1 MLENVLK
8 SKWVSSPG
16 NLFNA
21 NSVFQKIKL
30 SWNAFVCMP
39 EWSTGVVARMHTCA
53 RRCSETRIPKFRSV
67 NAVNNSYRWPPTLA
81 TASSSTSSI
90 TKLSSWLKVDLLIS
104 LRGLAQAIALT
115 TTTSKTL
122 WQEWWHARCH
132 QTDWYIK
139 DALDSWMYEMGNVFG
154 VSASRSATL
163 SYFFWLHM
171 GWGGVG
177 LCSRSFNLHT
187 LVMHTPWML
196 RYSWGGVGR
205 GCVQVPSTCTRWWCT
220 RHCVHVPSTCTRWW
234 CTRHECYATHGVV
247 WGGAVFTFLQVAHAG
262 DAHAM
267 NATLLMGWCG
277 VGLCSRSFNLHTLV
291 MRTPW
296 MLRYSWGGVG
306 WGCVQVPS
314 TCTRWWCTRHECY
327 ATHGVVWGEAVVRF
341 LLLAH
346 AGDAHAMNATLLMGW
361 CGWGCVHVPSS
372 CTRWWCTR
380 HECYATHGVVW
391 GGAVFMFL
399 QLAHAGDAHAM
410 NATVLMGWCGVAVFM
425 FLQLAHAGHG
435 VGVGVGV
442 GGVMLLTFNW
452 SRTPTWCYAQ
462 LLHLH
467 KRCHVGV
474 ERFWGMPLGGFG
486 RLLTVNMIGCNRPR
500 SAGLLWRFHAWLHW
514 LGCQLVW
521 RKYRVHIYIYIYI
534 YKFANVHIRLCMY
547 IHFFPNMHI

>member
-1 MLENVLK
+1 
-8 SKWVSSPG
+8 
-16 NLFNA
+16 
-21 NSVFQKIKL
+21 
-30 SWNAFVCMP
+30 MP
-39 EWSTGVVARMHTCA
+39 CKMIEHV
-53 RRCSETRIPKFRSV
+53 
-67 NAVNNSYRWPPTLA
+67 
-81 TASSSTSSI
+81 
-90 TKLSSWLKVDLLIS
+90 
-104 LRGLAQAIALT
+104 
-115 TTTSKTL
+115 KT
-122 WQEWWHARCH
+122 
-132 QTDWYIK
+132 D
-139 DALDSWMYEMGNVFG
+139 VFG

-196 RYSWGGVGR
+196 RYSWGGVGW

-220 RHCVHVPSTCTRWW
+220 RHECYATHGVVWVGLWSGSFNLHTLVMHTPWMLRYSWGGVGGAVFTFLQLAHAGDAHAMNATLLMGWCGVRLCSRSFNLHTLVMHTPWMLRYSWGGVGWGCVHVPSTCTLVMHTPWMLRYSWGGVGWGCVHVPSTCTRWW

-247 WGGAVFTFLQVAHAG
+247 WGGAVFTFLQLAHAG

-277 VGLCSRSFNLHTLV
+277 VGLCSRSFNLHMLV
-291 MRTPW
+291 MHTPW
-296 MLRYSWGGVG
+296 MWGGVG

-327 ATHGVVWGEAVVRF
+327 ATHGVVWGGAVVRF
-341 LLLAH
+341 LQLAH

-361 CGWGCVHVPSS
+361 CGWGCVHVPST

-521 RKYRVHIYIYIYI
+521 RKYRVHIYIYLY
-534 YKFANVHIRLCMY
+534 L
-547 IHFFPNMHI
+547 

>member
-1 MLENVLK
+1 MFLVWAPRGAPRSRIFSDYTWGGVGWGCVQVPSTCTRWWCTRHATHGVGWGGAVFTFLQLAHAGDAHAMNATLLMGWCGAGLC
-8 SKWVSSPG
+8 SGSF
-16 NLFNA
+16 NLHTL
-21 NSVFQKIKL
+21 V
-30 SWNAFVCMP
+30 
-39 EWSTGVVARMHTCA
+39 MHTPCY
-53 RRCSETRIPKFRSV
+53 SWGGV
-67 NAVNNSYRWPPTLA
+67 GGAVFTFLQLA
-81 TASSSTSSI
+81 
-90 TKLSSWLKVDLLIS
+90 
-104 LRGLAQAIALT
+104 
-115 TTTSKTL
+115 
-122 WQEWWHARCH
+122 HAG
-132 QTDWYIK
+132 
-139 DALDSWMYEMGNVFG
+139 DAHAMN
-154 VSASRSATL
+154 ATL
-163 SYFFWLHM
+163 LM
-171 GWGGVG
+171 GWCGVG

-196 RYSWGGVGR
+196 RYSWGGVGW
-205 GCVQVPSTCTRWWCT
+205 GCVHVPSTCTLVMHTPWMLRYSWGGVGWG
-220 RHCVHVPSTCTRWW
+220 CVHVPSTCTRWW

-247 WGGAVFTFLQVAHAG
+247 WGGAVFTFLQLAHAG

-277 VGLCSRSFNLHTLV
+277 VRLCSGSFNLHTLV
-291 MRTPW
+291 MHTPW

-306 WGCVQVPS
+306 WGCGQVPS
-314 TCTRWWCTRHECY
+314 T
-327 ATHGVVWGEAVVRF
+327 
-341 LLLAH
+341 
-346 AGDAHAMNATLLMGW
+346 
-361 CGWGCVHVPSS
+361 

-462 LLHLH
+462 LLHIH

-521 RKYRVHIYIYIYI
+521 RKYRVHIYIYLFINLQMYIYVYVCIYI
-534 YKFANVHIRLCMY
+534 
-547 IHFFPNMHI
+547 FFQICIFRHLQI

>member
-1 MLENVLK
+1 MN
-8 SKWVSSPG
+8 
-16 NLFNA
+16 
-21 NSVFQKIKL
+21 
-30 SWNAFVCMP
+30 
-39 EWSTGVVARMHTCA
+39 
-53 RRCSETRIPKFRSV
+53 
-67 NAVNNSYRWPPTLA
+67 
-81 TASSSTSSI
+81 
-90 TKLSSWLKVDLLIS
+90 
-104 LRGLAQAIALT
+104 
-115 TTTSKTL
+115 
-122 WQEWWHARCH
+122 
-132 QTDWYIK
+132 
-139 DALDSWMYEMGNVFG
+139 
-154 VSASRSATL
+154 ATL
-163 SYFFWLHM
+163 LM
-171 GWGGVG
+171 GWCGVR

-196 RYSWGGVGR
+196 RYSWGGVGW
-205 GCVQVPSTCTRWWCT
+205 G
-220 RHCVHVPSTCTRWW
+220 CVHVPSTCTRWW
-234 CTRHECYATHGVV
+234 CTRHECYATHAVV
-247 WGGAVFTFLQVAHAG
+247 WGGAVFTFLQLAHAG

-277 VGLCSRSFNLHTLV
+277 VRLCSGSFNLHTLV
-291 MRTPW
+291 MHTPW

-306 WGCVQVPS
+306 WGCVHVPS
-314 TCTRWWCTRHECY
+314 T
-327 ATHGVVWGEAVVRF
+327 
-341 LLLAH
+341 
-346 AGDAHAMNATLLMGW
+346 
-361 CGWGCVHVPSS
+361 

-486 RLLTVNMIGCNRPR
+486 RLLTVNMIGCNQPR

-547 IHFFPNMHI
+547 IHIFPNMHI

>member
-1 MLENVLK
+1 MFLLGLFWCQCFWCERLEERHAL
-8 SKWVSSPG
+8 
-16 NLFNA
+16 
-21 NSVFQKIKL
+21 VF
-30 SWNAFVCMP
+30 F
-39 EWSTGVVARMHTCA
+39 
-53 RRCSETRIPKFRSV
+53 
-67 NAVNNSYRWPPTLA
+67 
-81 TASSSTSSI
+81 
-90 TKLSSWLKVDLLIS
+90 
-104 LRGLAQAIALT
+104 LT
-115 TTTSKTL
+115 
-122 WQEWWHARCH
+122 
-132 QTDWYIK
+132 
-139 DALDSWMYEMGNVFG
+139 
-154 VSASRSATL
+154 
-163 SYFFWLHM
+163 
-171 GWGGVG
+171 
-177 LCSRSFNLHT
+177 
-187 LVMHTPWML
+187 
-196 RYSWGGVGR
+196 
-205 GCVQVPSTCTRWWCT
+205 
-220 RHCVHVPSTCTRWW
+220 
-234 CTRHECYATHGVV
+234 THGVG
-247 WGGAVFTFLQVAHAG
+247 WGGAVFTFLQLAHAG

-277 VGLCSRSFNLHTLV
+277 VGLCSGSFNLHTLVMHTPWMLRYSWGGVGGAVFTFLQLAQAGDAHAMNATLLMGWCGVRLWSGSFNLHTLVMHTPWMLRYSWGGVGWGCVHVPSTCTRWWCTRHECYATHGCGVGLCSRSFNLHTLV
-291 MRTPW
+291 MHTPW

-341 LLLAH
+341 LQLAH

-361 CGWGCVHVPSS
+361 CGWGCVHVPST

-435 VGVGVGV
+435 VGGGVGV

-521 RKYRVHIYIYIYI
+521 RKYRVHIYIYLY
-534 YKFANVHIRLCMY
+534 L
-547 IHFFPNMHI
+547 

>member
-1 MLENVLK
+1 MGPLVLIGKDSCFWCERLEERHAL
-8 SKWVSSPG
+8 
-16 NLFNA
+16 
-21 NSVFQKIKL
+21 VF
-30 SWNAFVCMP
+30 F
-39 EWSTGVVARMHTCA
+39 
-53 RRCSETRIPKFRSV
+53 
-67 NAVNNSYRWPPTLA
+67 
-81 TASSSTSSI
+81 
-90 TKLSSWLKVDLLIS
+90 
-104 LRGLAQAIALT
+104 LT
-115 TTTSKTL
+115 T
-122 WQEWWHARCH
+122 H
-132 QTDWYIK
+132 
-139 DALDSWMYEMGNVFG
+139 G
-154 VSASRSATL
+154 V
-163 SYFFWLHM
+163 

-196 RYSWGGVGR
+196 RYSWGGVGW
-205 GCVQVPSTCTRWWCT
+205 G
-220 RHCVHVPSTCTRWW
+220 CVHVPSTCTRWW

-247 WGGAVFTFLQVAHAG
+247 WGEAVFTFLQLAHAG

-291 MRTPW
+291 MHTPW

-306 WGCVQVPS
+306 WGCVHVPS

-327 ATHGVVWGEAVVRF
+327 ATHGVVWGEAVFTF
-341 LLLAH
+341 LQLAH

-361 CGWGCVHVPSS
+361 CGVRLCSRSFNLHTLVMHTPWMLRYSWGGVGWGCVHVPST

-391 GGAVFMFL
+391 GGAAFTFL

-410 NATVLMGWCGVAVFM
+410 NATLLMGWCGVALCSRSFNLHTLVMHTPWMLRYSWGGVHGVAVFM

-435 VGVGVGV
+435 VGVWV
-442 GGVMLLTFNW
+442 GGVMLLTFSW
-452 SRTPTWCYAQ
+452 SRTPTSCYAQ

-521 RKYRVHIYIYIYI
+521 RKYRVHIYIFLFINLQMYIYVYVYI
-534 YKFANVHIRLCMY
+534 YT
-547 IHFFPNMHI
+547 FF

>member
-1 MLENVLK
+1 MCESLMCCLHLHYYLLHPLINISRFFFFCMVSCTWQLHGIAGIAREILKGPWPHVIWKSLCECEIVTISCFWCERLEERHALVFFLTTHGVGWGGAVFTFLQLAHAGDAHAMNATLLMGWCGVGLC
-8 SKWVSSPG
+8 SGSF
-16 NLFNA
+16 NLHTL
-21 NSVFQKIKL
+21 V
-30 SWNAFVCMP
+30 
-39 EWSTGVVARMHTCA
+39 MHTPWML
-53 RRCSETRIPKFRSV
+53 RYSWGGV
-67 NAVNNSYRWPPTLA
+67 GGAVFTFLQ
-81 TASSSTSSI
+81 
-90 TKLSSWLKVDLLIS
+90 
-104 LRGLAQAIALT
+104 LAQAGDAHAM
-115 TTTSKTL
+115 KATL
-122 WQEWWHARCH
+122 
-132 QTDWYIK
+132 
-139 DALDSWMYEMGNVFG
+139 LMGWCG
-154 VSASRSATL
+154 VRLCSRSFNLHTL
-163 SYFFWLHM
+163 VMHTPWMLRYSWGGV
-171 GWGGVG
+171 GWGCVHVPSTCTRWWCTRHECYATHGCGVG

-196 RYSWGGVGR
+196 RYSWGGVG
-205 GCVQVPSTCTRWWCT
+205 
-220 RHCVHVPSTCTRWW
+220 
-234 CTRHECYATHGVV
+234 
-247 WGGAVFTFLQVAHAG
+247 
-262 DAHAM
+262 
-267 NATLLMGWCG
+267 
-277 VGLCSRSFNLHTLV
+277 
-291 MRTPW
+291 
-296 MLRYSWGGVG
+296 
-306 WGCVQVPS
+306 WGCVHVPS

-341 LLLAH
+341 LQLAH

-361 CGWGCVHVPSS
+361 CGWGCVHVPST

-521 RKYRVHIYIYIYI
+521 RKYRVHIYIYIY
-534 YKFANVHIRLCMY
+534 FL
-547 IHFFPNMHI
+547 

>member
-1 MLENVLK
+1 MVFPHQKNIFFCW
-8 SKWVSSPG
+8 STRTSSPSFKLETKHVWNH
-16 NLFNA
+16 NLEEIRWSPLEMYRYTLFIYD
-21 NSVFQKIKL
+21 VF
-30 SWNAFVCMP
+30 
-39 EWSTGVVARMHTCA
+39 STNLGWF
-53 RRCSETRIPKFRSV
+53 PKFWEPSTVSTANLIWDLPKFQMVFAR
-67 NAVNNSYRWPPTLA
+67 NSPLRMISELRVDHTPPRIHVMMVYLYA
-81 TASSSTSSI
+81 
-90 TKLSSWLKVDLLIS
+90 
-104 LRGLAQAIALT
+104 
-115 TTTSKTL
+115 
-122 WQEWWHARCH
+122 
-132 QTDWYIK
+132 Y
-139 DALDSWMYEMGNVFG
+139 VFG

-196 RYSWGGVGR
+196 RYSWGGVGW
-205 GCVQVPSTCTRWWCT
+205 GCVQVPSTCTSWWCT
-220 RHCVHVPSTCTRWW
+220 RHECYATHGVVWVGLCSRSFNLHTLVMHTPWMLRYSWGGVGWGCVHVPSTCTRWW

-247 WGGAVFTFLQVAHAG
+247 WGEAVFTFLQLARWWCTRHECYATHGVVWGGAVFTFLQLAHAG

-291 MRTPW
+291 MHTPW

-314 TCTRWWCTRHECY
+314 T
-327 ATHGVVWGEAVVRF
+327 
-341 LLLAH
+341 
-346 AGDAHAMNATLLMGW
+346 
-361 CGWGCVHVPSS
+361 

-425 FLQLAHAGHG
+425 FLQVAHAGHG

-521 RKYRVHIYIYIYI
+521 RKYRVHIYIYIY
-534 YKFANVHIRLCMY
+534 KFANVHIRLCMY
-547 IHFFPNMHI
+547 IHIFPNMHI

>member
-1 MLENVLK
+1 MIYLCFRCERLEERHALVFFLTTHGVGWGGAVFTFLQLAHAGDAHAMNATLLMGWCGVGLC
-8 SKWVSSPG
+8 SGSF
-16 NLFNA
+16 NLHTL
-21 NSVFQKIKL
+21 V
-30 SWNAFVCMP
+30 
-39 EWSTGVVARMHTCA
+39 MHT
-53 RRCSETRIPKFRSV
+53 P
-67 NAVNNSYRWPPTLA
+67 WM
-81 TASSSTSSI
+81 
-90 TKLSSWLKVDLLIS
+90 
-104 LRGLAQAIALT
+104 LRY
-115 TTTSKTL
+115 S
-122 WQEWWHARCH
+122 
-132 QTDWYIK
+132 
-139 DALDSWMYEMGNVFG
+139 
-154 VSASRSATL
+154 
-163 SYFFWLHM
+163 
-171 GWGGVG
+171 WGGVG
-177 LCSRSFNLHT
+177 GAVFTFLQLAHAGDAHAMNATLLMGWCGVRLCSRSFNLHT

-196 RYSWGGVGR
+196 RYSWGGVGW
-205 GCVQVPSTCTRWWCT
+205 G
-220 RHCVHVPSTCTRWW
+220 CVHVPSTCTRWW

-247 WGGAVFTFLQVAHAG
+247 WGGAVFTFLQLAHAG

-277 VGLCSRSFNLHTLV
+277 VRLCSGSFNLHTLVMHTPWMLRYSWGGVGCGCGQVPSTCTRWWCTRHECYATHGVVWVGLCSRSFNLHTLV
-291 MRTPW
+291 MHTPW

-341 LLLAH
+341 LQLAH

-361 CGWGCVHVPSS
+361 CGWGCVHVPST

-547 IHFFPNMHI
+547 IHIFPNMHI

>member
-1 MLENVLK
+1 MWPWKVGLYSQVHTHNVGICHICHAYNRCF
-8 SKWVSSPG
+8 SSPSRQTHVI
-16 NLFNA
+16 LPIF
-21 NSVFQKIKL
+21 SL
-30 SWNAFVCMP
+30 W
-39 EWSTGVVARMHTCA
+39 
-53 RRCSETRIPKFRSV
+53 
-67 NAVNNSYRWPPTLA
+67 
-81 TASSSTSSI
+81 
-90 TKLSSWLKVDLLIS
+90 S
-104 LRGLAQAIALT
+104 LRGVPIHIFLVVLYTMFLVWAPRGAP
-115 TTTSKTL
+115 
-122 WQEWWHARCH
+122 R
-132 QTDWYIK
+132 
-139 DALDSWMYEMGNVFG
+139 
-154 VSASRSATL
+154 SRIFSDYT
-163 SYFFWLHM
+163 
-171 GWGGVG
+171 
-177 LCSRSFNLHT
+177 
-187 LVMHTPWML
+187 
-196 RYSWGGVGR
+196 
-205 GCVQVPSTCTRWWCT
+205 
-220 RHCVHVPSTCTRWW
+220 
-234 CTRHECYATHGVV
+234 
-247 WGGAVFTFLQVAHAG
+247 
-262 DAHAM
+262 
-267 NATLLMGWCG
+267 
-277 VGLCSRSFNLHTLV
+277 
-291 MRTPW
+291 
-296 MLRYSWGGVG
+296 WGGVG

-327 ATHGVVWGEAVVRF
+327 ATHGVVWGGAVFRF
-341 LLLAH
+341 LQLAH

-361 CGWGCVHVPSS
+361 CGVGLCSGSFNLHTLVMHTPWMLRYSWGGVGAWGCVHVPST

-391 GGAVFMFL
+391 GEAVFRFLQLAHAGDAHAMNATLLMGWCGVRLWSGSFNLHTLVMHTPWMLRYSWGGVGEAVFMFL

-474 ERFWGMPLGGFG
+474 ERFWGMPVGGFG

-547 IHFFPNMHI
+547 IHIFPNMHI

>member
-1 MLENVLK
+1 M
-8 SKWVSSPG
+8 SMD
-16 NLFNA
+16 
-21 NSVFQKIKL
+21 VF
-30 SWNAFVCMP
+30 
-39 EWSTGVVARMHTCA
+39 
-53 RRCSETRIPKFRSV
+53 
-67 NAVNNSYRWPPTLA
+67 
-81 TASSSTSSI
+81 
-90 TKLSSWLKVDLLIS
+90 D
-104 LRGLAQAIALT
+104 
-115 TTTSKTL
+115 
-122 WQEWWHARCH
+122 
-132 QTDWYIK
+132 
-139 DALDSWMYEMGNVFG
+139 

-171 GWGGVG
+171 GWCGVG

-196 RYSWGGVGR
+196 RYSWGGVGW
-205 GCVQVPSTCTRWWCT
+205 G
-220 RHCVHVPSTCTRWW
+220 CVHVPSTCTRWW
-234 CTRHECYATHGVV
+234 CTRHECYAI
-247 WGGAVFTFLQVAHAG
+247 
-262 DAHAM
+262 
-267 NATLLMGWCG
+267 
-277 VGLCSRSFNLHTLV
+277 
-291 MRTPW
+291 
-296 MLRYSWGGVG
+296 
-306 WGCVQVPS
+306 
-314 TCTRWWCTRHECY
+314 
-327 ATHGVVWGEAVVRF
+327 
-341 LLLAH
+341 
-346 AGDAHAMNATLLMGW
+346 
-361 CGWGCVHVPSS
+361 
-372 CTRWWCTR
+372 
-380 HECYATHGVVW
+380 HGVVW

-521 RKYRVHIYIYIYI
+521 RKYRVHIYIYIY
-534 YKFANVHIRLCMY
+534 KFTNVHIRLCIY
-547 IHFFPNMHI
+547 IYIFF

>member
-1 MLENVLK
+1 M
-8 SKWVSSPG
+8 
-16 NLFNA
+16 
-21 NSVFQKIKL
+21 QRT
-30 SWNAFVCMP
+30 SWQ
-39 EWSTGVVARMHTCA
+39 
-53 RRCSETRIPKFRSV
+53 RSRLV
-67 NAVNNSYRWPPTLA
+67 
-81 TASSSTSSI
+81 
-90 TKLSSWLKVDLLIS
+90 
-104 LRGLAQAIALT
+104 Q
-115 TTTSKTL
+115 
-122 WQEWWHARCH
+122 
-132 QTDWYIK
+132 
-139 DALDSWMYEMGNVFG
+139 VFG

-171 GWGGVG
+171 GWCGVG

-196 RYSWGGVGR
+196 RYSWGGVGW
-205 GCVQVPSTCTRWWCT
+205 GCVQVPSTCTRWWCK
-220 RHCVHVPSTCTRWW
+220 RHECYATHGVVWVGLCSRSFNLHTLVMHTPWMLRYSWGGVGWGCVHVPSTCTRWW

-247 WGGAVFTFLQVAHAG
+247 WGEAVFTFLQLARWWCTRHECYATHGVVWGGAVFTFLQLAHAG

-267 NATLLMGWCG
+267 NATLLIGWCG

-291 MRTPW
+291 MHTPW

-327 ATHGVVWGEAVVRF
+327 ATHGVVWGGAVVRF
-341 LLLAH
+341 LQLAH

-361 CGWGCVHVPSS
+361 CGWGCVHVPST

-486 RLLTVNMIGCNRPR
+486 RFLTVNMIGCNRPR

-547 IHFFPNMHI
+547 IHIFPNMHI

>member
-1 MLENVLK
+1 MSLHSSRWRIRCWLVKL
-8 SKWVSSPG
+8 VSHVGKGHVSL
-16 NLFNA
+16 LFNILTFRWCWLKTG
-21 NSVFQKIKL
+21 VCY
-30 SWNAFVCMP
+30 SWDISIPMFFVCCLTWYP
-39 EWSTGVVARMHTCA
+39 
-53 RRCSETRIPKFRSV
+53 
-67 NAVNNSYRWPPTLA
+67 
-81 TASSSTSSI
+81 
-90 TKLSSWLKVDLLIS
+90 S
-104 LRGLAQAIALT
+104 LP
-115 TTTSKTL
+115 
-122 WQEWWHARCH
+122 WHKAH
-132 QTDWYIK
+132 
-139 DALDSWMYEMGNVFG
+139 VFG

-196 RYSWGGVGR
+196 RYSWGGVGW

-220 RHCVHVPSTCTRWW
+220 RHECYATHGVVWVGLCSRSFNLHTLVMHTPWMLRYSWGGVGWGCVHVPSTCTRWW

-247 WGGAVFTFLQVAHAG
+247 WGGAVFTFLQLAHAG

-291 MRTPW
+291 MHTPW

-327 ATHGVVWGEAVVRF
+327 ATHGVVWGEAVVTF
-341 LLLAH
+341 LQLAH

-361 CGWGCVHVPSS
+361 CGWGCVHVPST

-442 GGVMLLTFNW
+442 GG
-452 SRTPTWCYAQ
+452 WC
-462 LLHLH
+462 
-467 KRCHVGV
+467 C
-474 ERFWGMPLGGFG
+474 
-486 RLLTVNMIGCNRPR
+486 
-500 SAGLLWRFHAWLHW
+500 
-514 LGCQLVW
+514 
-521 RKYRVHIYIYIYI
+521 
-534 YKFANVHIRLCMY
+534 
-547 IHFFPNMHI
+547 

>member
-1 MLENVLK
+1 MQARQQSDKSLQTCFDDCKREFERVLK
-8 SKWVSSPG
+8 EAHVCRPAQCHGWQDSKHTLDGQSRASAGLSTVIFEYFWWFIDTQG
-16 NLFNA
+16 LFT
-21 NSVFQKIKL
+21 I
-30 SWNAFVCMP
+30 
-39 EWSTGVVARMHTCA
+39 STGAW
-53 RRCSETRIPKFRSV
+53 FF
-67 NAVNNSYRWPPTLA
+67 
-81 TASSSTSSI
+81 
-90 TKLSSWLKVDLLIS
+90 SWTGWSFWCERLEE
-104 LRGLAQAIALT
+104 RHAL
-115 TTTSKTL
+115 
-122 WQEWWHARCH
+122 
-132 QTDWYIK
+132 
-139 DALDSWMYEMGNVFG
+139 VFFL
-154 VSASRSATL
+154 T
-163 SYFFWLHM
+163 
-171 GWGGVG
+171 
-177 LCSRSFNLHT
+177 
-187 LVMHTPWML
+187 
-196 RYSWGGVGR
+196 
-205 GCVQVPSTCTRWWCT
+205 
-220 RHCVHVPSTCTRWW
+220 
-234 CTRHECYATHGVV
+234 THGVG
-247 WGGAVFTFLQVAHAG
+247 WGGAVFTFLQLAHAG

-277 VGLCSRSFNLHTLV
+277 VGLCSGSFNLHTLV
-291 MRTPW
+291 MHTPW

-306 WGCVQVPS
+306 G
-314 TCTRWWCTRHECY
+314 
-327 ATHGVVWGEAVVRF
+327 AVFTF
-341 LLLAH
+341 LQLAH

-361 CGWGCVHVPSS
+361 CGVRLCSRSFNLHTLMHTPWMLRYSWGGVGWGCVHVPST

-547 IHFFPNMHI
+547 IHIFPNMHI